1 MLCKPRAQI
10 SRFMAGSITVML
22 FYVAQ
27 SKITTFHFTILNF
40 SIPAQTF
47 FFVSFHT
54 PQGCLNFMLV
64 YIGSMT
70 WLLFTKK
77 NRDVYTYNGLFI
89 FAMVRYLN
97 VVVLLGFA

>member
-47 FFVSFHT
+47 FRLFPFATRLLELYVSLHRSYD
-54 PQGCLNFMLV
+54 LV
-64 YIGSMT
+64 VIHEKIEM
-70 WLLFTKK
+70 
-77 NRDVYTYNGLFI
+77 FI
-89 FAMVRYLN
+89 FVK
-97 VVVLLGFA
+97 VLSHQRCLYI

>member
-27 SKITTFHFTILNF
+27 SKITTFHFIILNF

-47 FFVSFHT
+47 FSSLSIRH
-54 PQGCLNFMLV
+54 
-64 YIGSMT
+64 
-70 WLLFTKK
+70 K
-77 NRDVYTYNGLFI
+77 
-89 FAMVRYLN
+89 A
-97 VVVLLGFA
+97 A